1 MFNFKSIADLL
12 KSEQPPKVNAALA
25 ADFKQMALMRRY
37 VPYLRDFKLN
47 QTSLQA
53 GDSRS
58 AFKGRG
64 IEFEEVR
71 AYNYGDDVR
80 DIDWRVTA
88 RKNQPFTKLYNEEKD
103 REVYIW
109 LDLSAKM
116 RFGTKHELKSV
127 TAAKTAAL
135 IAWYAL
141 ENKDRVG
148 MAVFDGNKTLI
159 FEPKRTVDNLFAVF
173 KQIEKIAAESLYQTN
188 ESGSAIKSLKLLQ
201 QKAKHR
207 AIVFVVGSFT
217 DMEAESSALLSAFAR
232 NYELYL
238 INVFDELEDKAP
250 PAGEYLAQYHN
261 QKQLLAVS
269 GKAFAEDYRQYF
281 AEKRQKIKKICA
293 KINCRYREV
302 RADLPIYKQIK
313 PV

>member
-127 TAAKTAAL
+127 TVAKTAAL

-188 ESGSAIKSLKLLQ
+188 ESASAIKSLKLLQ

-232 NYELYL
+232 NHELYL

-281 AEKRQKIKKICA
+281 AEKRQKIKKFCA

>member
-173 KQIEKIAAESLYQTN
+173 KQIEKIAAESLYKTN

-232 NYELYL
+232 NHELYL

-281 AEKRQKIKKICA
+281 AEKRQKIKKFCA

>member
-12 KSEQPPKVNAALA
+12 KSEQPPKVNAVLA

-71 AYNYGDDVR
+71 TYNYGDDVR

-232 NYELYL
+232 NHELYL

-281 AEKRQKIKKICA
+281 AEKRQKIKKFCA

>member
-71 AYNYGDDVR
+71 AYNYGDDMR

-127 TAAKTAAL
+127 TSAKTAAL

-232 NYELYL
+232 NHELYL

-281 AEKRQKIKKICA
+281 AEKRQKIKKFCA

>member
-80 DIDWRVTA
+80 DIDWWVTA

-217 DMEAESSALLSAFAR
+217 DMEAESSALFSAFAR
-232 NYELYL
+232 NHELL
-238 INVFDELEDKAP
+238 FTGISRK
-250 PAGEYLAQYHN
+250 PA
-261 QKQLLAVS
+261 
-269 GKAFAEDYRQYF
+269 F
-281 AEKRQKIKKICA
+281 C
-293 KINCRYREV
+293 
-302 RADLPIYKQIK
+302 P
-313 PV
+313 

>member
-71 AYNYGDDVR
+71 TYNYGDDVR

-141 ENKDRVG
+141 ENKDRAG

-232 NYELYL
+232 NHELYL

-281 AEKRQKIKKICA
+281 AEKRQKIKKFCA

>member
-1 MFNFKSIADLL
+1 MFNFKSIAGLL

-127 TAAKTAAL
+127 TVAKTAAL

-232 NYELYL
+232 NHELYL

-281 AEKRQKIKKICA
+281 AEKRQKIKKFCA

>member
-232 NYELYL
+232 NHELYL

-293 KINCRYREV
+293 KINCQYREV
-302 RADLPIYKQIK
+302 RADLPIYKQIN

>member
-71 AYNYGDDVR
+71 TYNYGDDVR

-141 ENKDRVG
+141 ENKDRAG

-232 NYELYL
+232 NHELYL

>member
-71 AYNYGDDVR
+71 AYNYDDDVR

-232 NYELYL
+232 NHELYL

>member
-127 TAAKTAAL
+127 TSAKTAAL

-232 NYELYL
+232 NHELYL

-281 AEKRQKIKKICA
+281 AEKRQKIKKFCA

>member
-80 DIDWRVTA
+80 DIAWRVTA

-232 NYELYL
+232 NHELYL

>member
-1 MFNFKSIADLL
+1 MFNFKNIADLL

-232 NYELYL
+232 NHELYL

-281 AEKRQKIKKICA
+281 AEKRQKIKKFCA

-302 RADLPIYKQIK
+302 RADLLIYKQIK

>member
-159 FEPKRTVDNLFAVF
+159 FEPKRTVDNLLKKSPPKVYI
-173 KQIEKIAAESLYQTN
+173 KQTN
-188 ESGSAIKSLKLLQ
+188 
-201 QKAKHR
+201 R
-207 AIVFVVGSFT
+207 A
-217 DMEAESSALLSAFAR
+217 AR
-232 NYELYL
+232 LN
-238 INVFDELEDKAP
+238 
-250 PAGEYLAQYHN
+250 H
-261 QKQLLAVS
+261 
-269 GKAFAEDYRQYF
+269 
-281 AEKRQKIKKICA
+281 
-293 KINCRYREV
+293 
-302 RADLPIYKQIK
+302 
-313 PV
+313 

>member
-12 KSEQPPKVNAALA
+12 KSGQPPKVNAALA

-232 NYELYL
+232 NHELYL

>member
-1 MFNFKSIADLL
+1 MFKFKSLSELL
-12 KSEQPPKVNAALA
+12 KSEQTPKINPALA
-25 ADFKQMALMRRY
+25 ADFKQLALMRRY

-207 AIVFVVGSFT
+207 AIVFVIGSFT

-232 NYELYL
+232 NHELYL

>member
-127 TAAKTAAL
+127 TVAKTAAL

-232 NYELYL
+232 NHELYL
-238 INVFDELEDKAP
+238 INIFDELEDKAP

>member
-232 NYELYL
+232 NHELYL

>member
-25 ADFKQMALMRRY
+25 ADFKQLALMRRY

-116 RFGTKHELKSV
+116 RFGTKRELKSV

-135 IAWYAL
+135 VAWYAL

-232 NYELYL
+232 NHELYL

-281 AEKRQKIKKICA
+281 AEKRQKIKKNCA

>member
-1 MFNFKSIADLL
+1 MFNLTKIADWL
-12 KSEQPPKVNAALA
+12 KSERESDADQALA
-25 ADFKQMALMRRY
+25 VSFKQMVLMRRY
-37 VPYLRDFKLN
+37 VPYLKDFN
-47 QTSLQA
+47 FNRTSLQA

-64 IEFEEVR
+64 VEFEEVR

-135 IAWYAL
+135 LGWYAL
-141 ENKDRVG
+141 ANNDRVG
-148 MAVFDGNKTLI
+148 MAVFDGNKTLV
-159 FEPKRTVDNLFAVF
+159 FEPKRTTESLFAIF
-173 KQIEKIAAESLYQTN
+173 KKIEKTAADTLYQVH
-188 ESGSAIKSLKLLQ
+188 ESGNAAKSLNFLR

-207 AIVFVVGSFT
+207 AIVFIIGSFT
-217 DMEAESSALLSAFAR
+217 DADAEITSSVSSFTH
-232 NYELYL
+232 NHEVYL
-238 INVFDELEDKAP
+238 INMFDALECEAP
-250 PAGEYLAQYHN
+250 PIGEYLAKYN
-261 QKQLLAVS
+261 NKEQLLVVANKNFMEEYS
-269 GKAFAEDYRQYF
+269 RYF
-281 AEKRQKIKKICA
+281 AEKRQKIKSFCA

-302 RADLPIYKQIK
+302 RQDFPIYEQIK

>member
-127 TAAKTAAL
+127 TVAKTAAL

-148 MAVFDGNKTLI
+148 MTVFDGNKTLI

-232 NYELYL
+232 NHELYL

-281 AEKRQKIKKICA
+281 AEKRQKIKKFCA